1 MKKIILFFIAL
12 CVFNISQAQLEVKKD
27 STKDICVAMI
37 SDSFIMHKFA
47 PNDTYLLTVDC
58 TANRLGL
65 NKDPKYVMINL
76 GDGKDNAIQSITL
89 LLEMCKGNTIKGT
102 TITDHKGNT
111 FQVSSSVFP
120 DSPQIRMLSIETGKF
135 LESCIMTEDALE
147 LLLVKLNKE

>member
-1 MKKIILFFIAL
+1 
-12 CVFNISQAQLEVKKD
+12 
-27 STKDICVAMI
+27 
-37 SDSFIMHKFA
+37 MHKYA
-47 PNDTYLLTVDC
+47 PDDTYILIVDC
-58 TANRLGL
+58 TANKLGL
-65 NKDPKYVMINL
+65 NKDPKYVIMNL
-76 GDGKDNAIQSITL
+76 GNGKDNAIQSITL

-120 DSPQIRMLSIETGKF
+120 DSPQVRMLNIEKGAF

>member
-1 MKKIILFFIAL
+1 
-12 CVFNISQAQLEVKKD
+12 
-27 STKDICVAMI
+27 
-37 SDSFIMHKFA
+37 MHKYA
-47 PNDTYLLTVDC
+47 PDDTYILIVDC
-58 TANRLGL
+58 TANKLGL
-65 NKDPKYVMINL
+65 NKVPKYVIMNL
-76 GDGKDNAIQSITL
+76 GNGKDNAIQSITL

-120 DSPQIRMLSIETGKF
+120 DSPQIRMLNIGKEDF

>member
-12 CVFNISQAQLEVKKD
+12 CVFNIGQAQLEVKKD
-27 STKDICVAMI
+27 TTKDFCVAMI
-37 SDSFIMHKFA
+37 ADPFSMHKYA
-47 PNDTYLLTVDC
+47 PDDTYILIVDC
-58 TANRLGL
+58 TANKLGL
-65 NKDPKYVMINL
+65 NKDPKYVIMNL
-76 GDGKDNAIQSITL
+76 GNGKDNAIQSITL

-120 DSPQIRMLSIETGKF
+120 DSPQVRMLNIEKGAF